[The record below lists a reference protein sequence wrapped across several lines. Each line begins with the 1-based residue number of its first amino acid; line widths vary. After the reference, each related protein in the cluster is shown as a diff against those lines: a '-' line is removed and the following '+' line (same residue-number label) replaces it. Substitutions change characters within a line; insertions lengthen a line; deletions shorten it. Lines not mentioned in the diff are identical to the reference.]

1 MRIKNVKRTRHELS
15 PGGFRTL
22 LRFAFEPTD
31 GVLIYDCSLV
41 RAPDGRLLVYGP
53 KSNAGS
59 QMISLSPEVRRDILD
74 IMADE
79 VGFDEDNQRA
89 A

>member
-1 MRIKNVKRTRHELS
+1 MKIKNVKRTRHEVS

-22 LRFAFEPTD
+22 VRFALEPTE

-41 RAPDGRLLVYGP
+41 QAPDGRVLVYGP
-53 KSNAGS
+53 KSGS
-59 QMISLSPEVRRDILD
+59 GAQTISLAPEVRREVLEL
-74 IMADE
+74 MTDE
-79 VGFDEDNQRA
+79 VEFNEDIRRA

>member
-1 MRIKNVKRTRHELS
+1 MNVKNIKRTRHEVS
-15 PGGFRTL
+15 PSGFRTL
-22 LRFAFEPTD
+22 LRFAFEPLA

-53 KSNAGS
+53 KSQAGA
-59 QMISLSPEVRRDILD
+59 QMISLAPDVRRELLD
-74 IMADE
+74 MMAHE
-79 VGFDEDNQRA
+79 VGFDDDAYRA